1 MAVDTS
7 YLTTQVNNIVSQ
19 LHGIFDDIGVPNHER
34 ESREAELFSAL
45 SETLNN
51 HLKLV
56 DKEKKDMQDE
66 AQRLITAIQH
76 MEKSLVDEKANG
88 QYQLDHNDLRISYPL
103 NRCVSFLREEHGALS
118 KLHKERF
125 EQVRKLVEALESY
138 ASHLE
143 TTFISIELPP
153 TAPGS
158 SISPSFDLSPSYV
171 TALDSEFTRVYEE
184 YHRRVD
190 FVQTTSEEIIKLWA
204 ELGTPQVQT
213 DTNIVKC
220 YREAPEQ
227 LGLHESDLANLMAK
241 REKLLEEKRGR
252 ERKLKD
258 LKNAVEA
265 LWERFGVEECDRKA
279 FFAANRGCG
288 LRTINEFEEELSRLN
303 ELKRQ
308 NLHLFVEDARCRLQ
322 ELWDGLY
329 FSEEEMLDFTPAF
342 SDVCSDALLEAHEA
356 EIVRLETLK
365 EQRASTLELIDK
377 HRSLLAE
384 REALAV
390 SSQDASRLMG
400 RGAKGERRD
409 PGKLLREE
417 KMRKRISKELPKVE
431 ADLRK
436 ELERWEDEYGRPF
449 LVHGERYLDELTP
462 VFVKPAPPRSKTP
475 GPTPSA
481 KRPPQPQPTRP
492 ASVMSSRPGSAMRAP
507 LPPRSASK
515 TPTAHPTMKYN
526 TVGPSRPGAKSP
538 SKIPARVPLG
548 NMPHGNNSPNRRGTP
563 GVYSVSTVNGKLPA
577 ARPPPPRMRALTGG
591 ESREERG
598 NYLFEP
604 PRSASALS
612 NSIVR
617 PVSPED
623 VYDDRNQRSFISSS
637 AFSQRSTGF
646 SQSSHSSASSLSLG
660 SSMQGFPKPNPYLQH
675 APPPPAPRQVS
686 NASTVNT
693 AVSGSENWET
703 FDSGDESEADASDV
717 YYAKLRAAHG
727 KRVAPEDNQNRSLA
741 GKKPKGIRSVSP
753 DEPAGHSMAQTVR
766 ASGSDAGW
774 TDDLEPY

>member
-7 YLTTQVNNIVSQ
+7 YLTTQVNNIVTQ

-56 DKEKKDMQDE
+56 DNEKKDMEEE
-66 AQRLITAIQH
+66 AQNLIEAIQH

-88 QYQLDHNDLRISYPL
+88 QYQLDHNELRISYPL
-103 NRCVSFLREEHGALS
+103 NRCLSFLREEHNALS

-143 TTFISIELPP
+143 PTFIAIELPP

-158 SISPSFDLSPSYV
+158 TISPSFDLSPSYV

-184 YHRRVD
+184 YHRRLE
-190 FVQTTSEEIIKLWA
+190 FVQSTSEEIIKLWA

-213 DTNIVKC
+213 DTNIVKY
-220 YREAPEQ
+220 YRESPEQ

-241 REKLLEEKRGR
+241 REKLLGEKKGR
-252 ERKLKD
+252 ERKLTD

-265 LWERFGVEECDRKA
+265 LWERFGVEDADRKA
-279 FFAANRGCG
+279 FMNANRGCG
-288 LRTINEFEEELSRLN
+288 LRTINEFEDELSRLN

-322 ELWDGLY
+322 ELWDSLY

-356 EIVRLETLK
+356 EIARLETLK
-365 EQRASTLELIDK
+365 EQRAPTLQLIEK
-377 HRSLLAE
+377 HKSLLSE

-390 SSQDASRLMG
+390 SSQDASRLMA
-400 RGAKGERRD
+400 RGNKGERRD

-417 KMRKRISKELPKVE
+417 KMRKRIAKELPKVE

-462 VFVKPAPPRSKTP
+462 VVAKPPPRSKTP
-475 GPTPSA
+475 GPTSA
-481 KRPPQPQPTRP
+481 KRPTPAQPPRP
-492 ASVMSSRPGSAMRAP
+492 ASVMSSRPGSAMRGP

-515 TPTAHPTMKYN
+515 TPTAHPTTKYN
-526 TVGPSRPGAKSP
+526 TIGPAAGRAGAKSP

-548 NMPHGNNSPNRRGTP
+548 NMPHGNNSPRRGGP
-563 GVYSVSTVNGKLPA
+563 GTYSSSTVNGKMPA
-577 ARPPPPRMRALTGG
+577 PRAPPPRMRALTGG
-591 ESREERG
+591 ESREDRAA
-598 NYLFEP
+598 YLFEP

-612 NSIVR
+612 NSFVR

-623 VYDDRNQRSFISSS
+623 VYDDRNQRSFVSSS

-646 SQSSHSSASSLSLG
+646 SQSSHSSASSLSLS
-660 SSMQGFPKPNPYLQH
+660 SSMQGYPKPNPYLQQM
-675 APPPPAPRQVS
+675 PPPPAPRQVS
-686 NASTVNT
+686 NSTVQT

-703 FDSGDESEADASDV
+703 FDDGSESEADASDV

-727 KRVAPEDNQNRSLA
+727 KRLADPEENQNRSLA
-741 GKKPKGIRSVSP
+741 GKKAKGIRSVSP
-753 DEPAGHSMAQTVR
+753 DEPASQMGNMVR
-766 ASGSDAGW
+766 VSDAEW